1 MFDYA
6 PLDTTASALIERF
19 GRTMT
24 LRTLVQS
31 GSAFDPTVTNSD
43 ASITGVMT
51 GYRANQ
57 IDGTLIQA
65 GDKLLLT
72 HSAVTVQDKIV
83 DDGKEYSVITVDT
96 VKPGGTTLLYK
107 VQVRA

>member
-1 MFDYA
+1 MFDYSNVN
-6 PLDTTASALIERF
+6 LTASALIERF
-19 GRTMT
+19 GRNMT

-43 ASITGVMT
+43 TSIIGVMT
-51 GYRANQ
+51 WYRANQ

-72 HSAVTVQDKIV
+72 HSAVTIQDKIV
-83 DDGKEYSVITVDT
+83 DEGKEYSVVTVDV

-107 VQVRA
+107 VQVRL

>member
-1 MFDYA
+1 MFDYSNVN
-6 PLDTTASALIERF
+6 LTASALIERF

-43 ASITGVMT
+43 TSIIGVMT

-57 IDGTLIQA
+57 IDGTMIQS

-83 DDGKEYSVITVDT
+83 DDGKEYSVITVNV
-96 VKPGGTTLLYK
+96 VKPGGTTLLHK